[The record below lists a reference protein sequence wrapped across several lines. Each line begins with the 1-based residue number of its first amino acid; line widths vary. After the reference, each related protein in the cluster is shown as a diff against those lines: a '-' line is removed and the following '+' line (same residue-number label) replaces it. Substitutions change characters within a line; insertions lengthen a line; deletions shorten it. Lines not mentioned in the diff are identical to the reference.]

1 VIDPVRT
8 SLIHSMIRISEPLA
22 QYHGIKAIVLGAS
35 GFIGRWV
42 ARALS
47 ECGADVFLVVRDQ
60 LAAGKIF
67 STYGID
73 GEVCRLDL
81 RDGEAVGKLFARVRP
96 AIIFNLAGYGVD
108 RLERDEETAYCI
120 NTQLVQTICEML
132 PKSKEA
138 ESTGQQIIHVGS
150 ALEYGEIDGDLD
162 EDSSPHPTTLYG
174 KSKLAGTNLL
184 TRCCREQGIKGLTV
198 RLFTVYGPGEHA
210 GRLLPSLLEAA
221 DTGQPVSLTAGVQR
235 RDFTYVGDVANGL
248 LRLGLTAT
256 TEPGDV
262 VNLATGQLTSVRS
275 FVEAAASILGIPSD
289 KLRFDSRPTRA
300 EEMQHSAVTI
310 ERLRQ
315 LTGWAPPTSVADGI
329 YNTQLFR
336 VACQDSFLG
345 SGLKASPTF

>member
-1 VIDPVRT
+1 
-8 SLIHSMIRISEPLA
+8 MIMISEPLA
-22 QYHGIKAIVLGAS
+22 QYHGIQAIVLGAS

-47 ECGADVFLVVRDQ
+47 RCGANVSLVVRDH

-67 STYGID
+67 SKYGID

-81 RDGEAVGKLFARVRP
+81 RDREAVRKLFARVRP

-108 RLERDEETAYCI
+108 PLERDKETAYCI
-120 NTQLVQTICEML
+120 NTQLVQTVCEIL
-132 PKSKEA
+132 SESQEA
-138 ESTGQQIIHVGS
+138 EWTGQRVIHVGS

-162 EDSSPHPTTLYG
+162 EDSVPRPTTLYG

-198 RLFTVYGPGEHA
+198 RLFTVYGPGEHD
-210 GRLLPSLLEAA
+210 GRLLPSLLKAA
-221 DTGQPVSLTAGVQR
+221 ETGQPVLLTAGVQK

-256 TEPGDV
+256 AEPGEV

-275 FVEAAASILGIPSD
+275 FVEAAASILRIPSD

-315 LTGWAPPTSVADGI
+315 LTGWEPPTSVAEGI
-329 YNTQLFR
+329 CKTQCFHTRLEP
-336 VACQDSFLG
+336 VEVKTGEMNLG
-345 SGLKASPTF
+345 STRA